1 MIPMLRSF
9 RPLAA
14 AFLIAG
20 AALPATASA
29 ADSFSDAQ
37 KTEIETVVRDYLIK
51 HPEVVLQAMQEL
63 QARQEKEEKAQQQA
77 ALKDNRRALL
87 SNPDDPVM
95 GNPKGDVTVV
105 EFFDYQCGYCK
116 RVFPSLMDTI
126 KADGK
131 VRVVMKELPVLG
143 PASIVAARHALAAKM
158 QGQAKYDAFHNTL
171 MAARGP
177 VTEDSIMSAAR
188 TAGLDTTRLAT
199 DAKRPEIEQQL
210 RANMELASALGISG
224 TPAFVIGDTLI
235 PGAVEAPVLKKA
247 IDEARKG

>member
-1 MIPMLRSF
+1 MTPIFRSL
-9 RPLAA
+9 RPLATLA
-14 AFLIAG
+14 LIAG
-20 AALPATASA
+20 ATLPATVSA

-37 KTEIETVVRDYLIK
+37 KTEIEAVIHDYLLK

-63 QARQEKEEKAQQQA
+63 QARQDKEEKAQQAA

-87 SNPDDPVM
+87 ANPDDPVM

-116 RVFPSLMDTI
+116 RVFPSLMDTV

-158 QGQAKYDAFHNTL
+158 QGQAKYDAFHNTM

-177 VTEDSIMSAAR
+177 VTEDSIAAAAK
-188 TAGLDTTRLAT
+188 TAGLDVAKLAA
-199 DAKRPEIEQQL
+199 DARRPEIEQQL
-210 RANMELASALGISG
+210 RANMELASTLGISG

-247 IDEARKG
+247 IEDARKG

>member
-1 MIPMLRSF
+1 MMPMLRPF
-9 RPLAA
+9 RSLAVA
-14 AFLIAG
+14 AVLVG
-20 AALPATASA
+20 TALPVTARA
-29 ADSFSDAQ
+29 ADSFSAAQ
-37 KTEIETVVRDYLIK
+37 KTEIETVIREYLMK
-51 HPEVVLQAMQEL
+51 NPEVVLQAMQEL
-63 QARQEKEEKAQQQA
+63 QARQEKVEKEQQLS
-77 ALKDNRRALL
+77 ALKENRRALL

-116 RVFPSLMDTI
+116 RVFPSLMDTA

-131 VRVVMKELPVLG
+131 VRMVMKELPVLG
-143 PASIVAARHALAAKM
+143 PASIAAARHALAAKM
-158 QGQAKYDAFHNTL
+158 QGQAKYDAFHHAMMT
-171 MAARGP
+171 ARGP
-177 VTEDSIMSAAR
+177 VTEDSIMAAAK
-188 TAGLDTTRLAT
+188 TAGLDTTKLAA

-210 RANMELASALGISG
+210 RANMELASTLGISG